1 MRNCGNLVMNK
12 KVKIEA
18 SLACANLGNLE
29 AEIEQLSA
37 AKIDYLH
44 IDIMDG
50 KFVPNF
56 ALDFG
61 IMRTAR
67 ELSNILRNVI

>member
-1 MRNCGNLVMNK
+1 MNRA
-12 KVKIEA
+12 VKIEA
-18 SLACANLGNLE
+18 SLACANIKNLE
-29 AEIEQLSA
+29 ADIEQLNA
-37 AKIDYLH
+37 AGIDYLH

-61 IMRTAR
+61 IMRAAQGA
-67 ELSNILRNVI
+67 IAIFLRNAT